1 VKTSAPKPV
10 KRQRT
15 KPVEKKKRNEK
26 TEAVVP
32 AGSNWTPRGPD
43 PLASSVVASEPV
55 SATVSAVDTSSSL
68 LPLALGAALGLAL
81 LVVAVAATPPWVV
94 PRQMNV
100 LVYEHREPVIVW
112 GLAMAI
118 SIGLGLLVAL
128 LGS

>member
-1 VKTSAPKPV
+1 V
-10 KRQRT
+10 KRAPAKR
-15 KPVEKKKRNEK
+15 VEKKEQPKRK
-26 TEAVVP
+26 AAVAP

-43 PLASSVVASEPV
+43 PLGPSVVAADPV
-55 SATVSAVDTSSSL
+55 SATVSSVEPTSHL
-68 LPLALGAALGLAL
+68 LPLLLAAALGLAL

-112 GLAMAI
+112 GLATAI